1 MLLRPEGSRGPRPAP
16 IAVSLVAH
24 MSLLAT
30 VALGPA
36 PAPKAQS
43 AYQREIAPHEKK
55 LVWYRFN
62 EKLPEVSPTESKAD
76 PRPPRALVK
85 HPKQTI
91 VSRAPKADPAT
102 QTILTPGPELK
113 IEHELQAPNLMAFEA
128 KPPEPAPKPKLFVP
142 PPPQERA
149 MEETKLERGPELAA
163 APAELPA
170 MPVSKPAPKKFTPP
184 PQAARR
190 MESTELQPGD
200 ARIEPAPL
208 KQLPTAQIA
217 GPPRPRPKAFVPP
230 PKVERAGAVTL
241 PSLPSSGP
249 QISTSTLMASVP
261 VEIKAPMKPQPKTF
275 TAPAPKAAP
284 RREAPVLAAAPSLG
298 QTADAAAGAGLPTRI
313 AAPAKPQPRAFSAP
327 RAEAPPPATPA
338 LEAPGAN
345 LTAAVVGLNP
355 IDSPVPL
362 IPEGSRPAQFSAA
375 PEIARKG
382 GAGGPV
388 DSAGIV
394 MPDLMIRGEGVP
406 KRESIASLA
415 RVAPTSRENLLAAG
429 RPVITADAPAAAPPA
444 APKSLKGAV
453 RVASGPN
460 REFDGRAVFTVALQM
475 PNVTSYSG
483 SWILWYSER
492 KAMAAAGE
500 ADIQPPTALRKVDP
514 VYDLSAVDDRV
525 EGKVQLGAI
534 IHTDGFVYGIT
545 VLRGVD
551 PRLDNSAIA
560 ALRKW
565 EFEPA
570 RREGAPVD
578 VDIVIE
584 IPFRLRPPF
593 KK

>member
-1 MLLRPEGSRGPRPAP
+1 MA
-16 IAVSLVAH
+16 
-24 MSLLAT
+24 LLAT
-30 VALGPA
+30 VALSPA
-36 PAPKAQS
+36 PKPKAQS

-62 EKLPEVSPTESKAD
+62 EKLPEVSPTQSKAD

-91 VSRAPKADPAT
+91 VSRAPEADPAR

-128 KPPEPAPKPKLFVP
+128 KPPEPAPQPKLFEP

-149 MEETKLERGPELAA
+149 MEQPNLERGPELAA

-170 MPVSKPAPKKFTPP
+170 MPVTKPAPKKFTPP

-190 MESTELQPGD
+190 IEVPELQPGE

-208 KQLPTAQIA
+208 TQLPMAQIA
-217 GPPRPRPKAFVPP
+217 GPARPRPKAFTPP
-230 PKVERAGAVTL
+230 PKAARAGAALTL
-241 PSLPSSGP
+241 PTLPSSGP
-249 QISTSTLMASVP
+249 QISTSALLAGVP
-261 VEIKAPMKPQPKTF
+261 VEIKPPMKPQPKTF
-275 TAPAPKAAP
+275 AAPAPKAAP
-284 RREAPVLAAAPSLG
+284 RPETPALAAAPSLG
-298 QTADAAAGAGLPTRI
+298 QTADAALAAGLPTRI
-313 AAPAKPQPRAFSAP
+313 AAPGKPPPKAFSAP
-327 RAEAPPPATPA
+327 RAEVPPSAPPA
-338 LEAPGAN
+338 LETPAAN

-375 PEIARKG
+375 PEITPKG

-394 MPDLMIRGEGVP
+394 MPDLMIRGEGAP

-429 RPVITADAPAAAPPA
+429 RPVITSDPPAAAPPA
-444 APKSLKGAV
+444 APKSVKGAV

-492 KAMAAAGE
+492 KAMASAGD
-500 ADIQPPTALRKVDP
+500 ADIQPPSALRKVDP

-551 PRLDNSAIA
+551 PRLDSSAIA

-584 IPFRLRPPF
+584 IPFRLRPPV